1 VNQLVLGILDPGLHE
16 VAVDFLVQLLLQ
28 IVYSLL
34 LHFELLKYEPDAV
47 SEHRQFVGQ
56 IGRIVVELIARER
69 RLRVSVAEQ
78 DQQIR
83 IADAAAIAH
92 LLERI

>member
-1 VNQLVLGILDPGLHE
+1 MNQLVLGILNPGLNK
-16 VAVDFLVQLLLQ
+16 VGVDFLVQLLLQ

-47 SEHRQFVGQ
+47 SEHLQFVGQ
-56 IGRIVVELIARER
+56 IGRIVVELSARER

-78 DQQIR
+78 HQQIR
-83 IADAAAIAH
+83 IADGAAITH